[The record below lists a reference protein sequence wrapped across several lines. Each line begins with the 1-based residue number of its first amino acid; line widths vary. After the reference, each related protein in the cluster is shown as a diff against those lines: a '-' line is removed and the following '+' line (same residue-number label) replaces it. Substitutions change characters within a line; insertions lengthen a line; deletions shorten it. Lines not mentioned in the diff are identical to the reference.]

1 MLGLFYNQNGKEKMS
16 KKLIALSM
24 VGFIGTKSV
33 LATPMTRLEYNQY
46 RGWDV
51 PSDENP
57 SDDGYLVEYLDGGQA
72 NHEAH
77 AGYISWS
84 PKQVFSNAYRPNGS
98 FNFGDALMAL
108 KQGKKV
114 ARSGWNGKGMWLILT
129 QGRIV
134 ENLEPNS
141 FYEKCGFEAPVT
153 ICSHIDMKAADG
165 SMVVGWLASQTDV
178 LADDWVIIS

>member
-1 MLGLFYNQNGKEKMS
+1 M
-16 KKLIALSM
+16 KKLLAVAM
-24 VGFIGTKSV
+24 VAYIGTKSV

-57 SDDGYLVEYLDGGQA
+57 NDEGYLIEYLDGGQS

-84 PKQVFSNAYRPNGS
+84 PKQVFSNAYRQNGS
-98 FNFGDALMAL
+98 LNFGDALMAL

-114 ARSGWNGKGMWLILT
+114 ARSGWNGKDQYVVAQAQSTTTEASKIWNPHNKAHAEKLGGFIDVAPYCTLKTAQDTLVMGWTPSTGDLFAEDWTIL
-129 QGRIV
+129 
-134 ENLEPNS
+134 E
-141 FYEKCGFEAPVT
+141 
-153 ICSHIDMKAADG
+153 
-165 SMVVGWLASQTDV
+165 
-178 LADDWVIIS
+178 